1 MELQLEK
8 ENRMVQ
14 LHSSVGHN
22 YSHDSAI
29 DTDMQEYD
37 SEILSIDIVRMIPTF
52 AILTPR
58 NNQKPVC

>member
-1 MELQLEK
+1 MQLEK

-37 SEILSIDIVRMIPTF
+37 SEILSIDIVSRATDFI
-52 AILTPR
+52 IVGSLY
-58 NNQKPVC
+58 VDS